1 MDARPDSRIYSG
13 HPAQGPAA
21 STTATSPT
29 DSTHHARSASGK
41 KRRTSTA
48 GSRGVANL
56 TPDQLAKKRANDR
69 EAQRAIRERTKG
81 QIETLE
87 RKIQELTSQQPYQD
101 LQHVI
106 RQKEFV
112 EAENEDIKR
121 RLASVMSII
130 QPLLGGQAL
139 PGNLHHHQEPC
150 VQTSRVPLLISWLSD
165 LVQPI
170 YRDPAAAQ
178 ASYSPRRDVSLQQI
192 QTVQVPNTH
201 YPDAPSIRS
210 ATSTSS
216 TYTSSPQGPRQTPP
230 NPAPT
235 VFTSQP
241 GPFSPVNAFDRQRNN
256 ITHGLDLRTSG
267 EKLDLGFLLD
277 NRHQIRDGRQ
287 HIEIWKGLPSGM
299 AYPQMSAGAATASS
313 HVQNGK
319 MGDIF
324 ETSIQA
330 HSAPVRNISPTCPL
344 DGLLLDFLA
353 ERQQRAAEGISNQ
366 KLVGPA
372 YPSVSSLLNPE
383 RSIYSHPLSKV
394 FTDILSTFPDLSALP
409 EQVAVL
415 YIMFLIMR
423 WQISPTQE
431 TYDRLPDWVTPRPSQ
446 LFTPHP
452 AWVDHIPWPR
462 MRDRMVHLYP
472 NIPLENFFIPY
483 TTTLSLNWPYDPS
496 DTLLSLPDSDELAI
510 NPVFE
515 RHLRDLNNWTLGP
528 AFAKAFP
535 MLAETTKIKP
545 DIGGRINP

>member
-1 MDARPDSRIYSG
+1 MDRHFLVI
-13 HPAQGPAA
+13 Q
-21 STTATSPT
+21 T
-29 DSTHHARSASGK
+29 
-41 KRRTSTA
+41 
-48 GSRGVANL
+48 
-56 TPDQLAKKRANDR
+56 
-69 EAQRAIRERTKG
+69 ITK
-81 QIETLE
+81 E
-87 RKIQELTSQQPYQD
+87 SD
-101 LQHVI
+101 V
-106 RQKEFV
+106 
-112 EAENEDIKR
+112 
-121 RLASVMSII
+121 
-130 QPLLGGQAL
+130 QA
-139 PGNLHHHQEPC
+139 
-150 VQTSRVPLLISWLSD
+150 SRVPLLISWRID
-165 LVQPI
+165 LTQPI
-170 YRDPAAAQ
+170 YRDPAVAQ
-178 ASYSPRRDVSLQQI
+178 SSYSPRRDVPIQQI
-192 QTVQVPNTH
+192 QTVHAPNTH

-216 TYTSSPQGPRQTPP
+216 TYTSSPQGARQTPP
-230 NPAPT
+230 NPAST
-235 VFTSQP
+235 VFSSQP
-241 GPFSPVNAFDRQRNN
+241 NPFSPVSAFDRQRNI

-277 NRHQIRDGRQ
+277 NRQQLRDGRQ
-287 HIEIWKGLPSGM
+287 HIETWKGLPSGL
-299 AYPQMSAGAATASS
+299 AYTPMSASAATASYI
-313 HVQNGK
+313 QNGK

-330 HSAPVRNISPTCPL
+330 HTTPVRNIAPTCPL
-344 DGLLLDFLA
+344 DGLLLEFLA
-353 ERQQRAAEGISNQ
+353 ERQQRAAEGVSCQ

-472 NIPLENFFIPY
+472 NIALENFFIPY

-496 DTLLSLPDSDELAI
+496 DTLLSLPDSDELSI

-515 RHLRDLNNWTLGP
+515 RHLRDLNNWTLGS

-545 DIGGRINP
+545 DIGGRVNL

>member
-1 MDARPDSRIYSG
+1 
-13 HPAQGPAA
+13 
-21 STTATSPT
+21 
-29 DSTHHARSASGK
+29 
-41 KRRTSTA
+41 
-48 GSRGVANL
+48 
-56 TPDQLAKKRANDR
+56 
-69 EAQRAIRERTKG
+69 
-81 QIETLE
+81 
-87 RKIQELTSQQPYQD
+87 
-101 LQHVI
+101 
-106 RQKEFV
+106 
-112 EAENEDIKR
+112 
-121 RLASVMSII
+121 
-130 QPLLGGQAL
+130 
-139 PGNLHHHQEPC
+139 
-150 VQTSRVPLLISWLSD
+150 
-165 LVQPI
+165 
-170 YRDPAAAQ
+170 
-178 ASYSPRRDVSLQQI
+178 
-192 QTVQVPNTH
+192 
-201 YPDAPSIRS
+201 
-210 ATSTSS
+210 
-216 TYTSSPQGPRQTPP
+216 
-230 NPAPT
+230 
-235 VFTSQP
+235 
-241 GPFSPVNAFDRQRNN
+241 
-256 ITHGLDLRTSG
+256 
-267 EKLDLGFLLD
+267 
-277 NRHQIRDGRQ
+277 
-287 HIEIWKGLPSGM
+287 
-299 AYPQMSAGAATASS
+299 MSAGAATASN

-330 HSAPVRNISPTCPL
+330 HSAPVRNIGPTCPL

-353 ERQQRAAEGISNQ
+353 ERQQRAAEGISSQ